1 MSKSDTP
8 STSADANRVPALFSP
23 IMSVI
28 FTFIFTP
35 MFGGFLQGLNWRELG
50 DDELAAR
57 NMGWVKWTF
66 ITFAAYTLAEPFIRD
81 TFFGR
86 YLMIALFVGFWI
98 SWTLTLGMKQVLYVK
113 ENVRVY
119 TKKFMGRA
127 IMIGAFGW
135 VAYTAVALTLILLL
149 HVTGIDPLPADAPI
163 LQNDVP
169 AQTAPVPQ
177 K

>member
-1 MSKSDTP
+1 
-8 STSADANRVPALFSP
+8 
-23 IMSVI
+23 
-28 FTFIFTP
+28 
-35 MFGGFLQGLNWRELG
+35 
-50 DDELAAR
+50 
-57 NMGWVKWTF
+57 
-66 ITFAAYTLAEPFIRD
+66 
-81 TFFGR
+81 
-86 YLMIALFVGFWI
+86 MIALFVGFWI

-169 AQTAPVPQ
+169 AQTAPAPQ